1 MTLCKHIEEGGK
13 VDQWFSTYMDAANCF
28 SELFATCSIGKAI
41 EGEPDEVSVQLL
53 KTAKT
58 HHEYVRNLILGNKEN

>member
-1 MTLCKHIEEGGK
+1 
-13 VDQWFSTYMDAANCF
+13 
-28 SELFATCSIGKAI
+28 LFATCSIGKAI